1 MSKRNHMAAP
11 LRVIRNPPPAS
22 CRTGSLA
29 AQNSGAPFDAYRQAS
44 GLNLT
49 SPAQVREWC
58 LAHEFHPNRTLG
70 QNFLIDRNIL
80 ETIVD
85 AAGVQS
91 GQRILEIGPGLGVV
105 TAELLRRGAHVTAIE
120 KDHRLAAR
128 LAEAFGKEPNLQL
141 ITADALEV
149 DLDTLLSEPF
159 DALVS
164 NLPYS
169 VGTRILLE
177 IAMHV
182 PAPPVLTVT
191 VQLEVA
197 ERFAAGAG
205 EEARGQAGVWLQRLY
220 DVELVRVIK
229 PTCFWPKPEVS
240 SALVRLTRHDRHA
253 LSPEES
259 AHYQALTKY
268 AFMHRRKQLAAAL
281 RNAPEELQLETA
293 VAQEL
298 LIACGADPRA
308 RAEELDVTQWCA
320 LVRAW
325 TA

>member
-1 MSKRNHMAAP
+1 MSKRNHQIVPLRAIDKPMAAGFP
-11 LRVIRNPPPAS
+11 
-22 CRTGSLA
+22 TGSLT
-29 AQNSGAPFDAYRQAS
+29 AQGAGASLGVCRQAS

-58 LAHEFHPNRTLG
+58 VLHDFHPNRTLG

-80 ETIVD
+80 EAIVD
-85 AAGVQS
+85 AAGVRP

-105 TAELLRRGAHVTAIE
+105 TAELLCRGARVTAIE

-128 LAEAFGKEPNLQL
+128 LAEVFGSEPGLQL
-141 ITADALEV
+141 IAADALEV
-149 DLDTLLSEPF
+149 DLDALLAEPF

-197 ERFAAGAG
+197 ERFAAGPG
-205 EEARGQAGVWLQRLY
+205 EEARGQTGVWLQRLY
-220 DVELVRVIK
+220 DVELVRGIK

-259 AHYQALTKY
+259 ARYLALTKY
-268 AFMHRRKQLAAAL
+268 AFMHRRKQLAASL
-281 RNAPEELQLETA
+281 RNAPDGLQLETA

-298 LIACGADPRA
+298 LVACGADPRV
-308 RAEELDVTQWCA
+308 RAEDLDVTQWCA